1 MQIIMGTEN
10 AQAADTKYTTLP
22 VDTFKFH
29 NLEEPVT
36 AYALVESNPYEEMS
50 QVEEYK
56 ALHYKLMEN
65 FYKQNWDFC
74 QQAIE
79 NLTGRWGNEL
89 DTFYIDLLERVVDH
103 KETAPGED
111 WTGWLDR

>member
-1 MQIIMGTEN
+1 
-10 AQAADTKYTTLP
+10 
-22 VDTFKFH
+22 
-29 NLEEPVT
+29 
-36 AYALVESNPYEEMS
+36 
-50 QVEEYK
+50 
-56 ALHYKLMEN
+56 MEN